1 MSYLTP
7 TISHGKRVLPYV
19 RGRRVH
25 EGPLWD
31 LVISARWRVGL
42 ETGRRATLT
51 QPRHSCRGAH
61 WWGADASTY
70 SSIYRL
76 LQMMGVQI

>member
-25 EGPLWD
+25 EGRLRD

-42 ETGRRATLT
+42 ETGHNATGT
-51 QPRHSCRGAH
+51 EPRHSRRGAH
-61 WWGADASTY
+61 RWGADVSTY
-70 SSIYRL
+70 SSI
-76 LQMMGVQI
+76 